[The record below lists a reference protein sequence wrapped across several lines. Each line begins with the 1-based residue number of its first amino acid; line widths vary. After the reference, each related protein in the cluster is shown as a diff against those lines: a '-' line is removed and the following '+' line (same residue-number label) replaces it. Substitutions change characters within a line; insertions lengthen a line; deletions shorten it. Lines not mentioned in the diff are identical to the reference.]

1 MNIFAKFQR
10 STTTHDKCGK
20 PNKVSY
26 HCRLK
31 SVVDEGCLTWEAAVA
46 VEMAAVVAAAA
57 IVTMTPV
64 AGLVVWVVV
73 SAVVAA
79 AVVVVASGAAE
90 VVVIIIIIGTK

>member
-31 SVVDEGCLTWEAAVA
+31 SVVDEGCLTWEGAVA
-46 VEMAAVVAAAA
+46 VETAVVVAAAA
-57 IVTMTPV
+57 MVIMTAV
-64 AGLVVWVVV
+64 AGLVLVAA

-79 AVVVVASGAAE
+79 AVAVVASGAAE